1 MKKIK
6 QLLCVFAL
14 AIPFVAGAQSM
25 QIRIA
30 TTSGDEQSF
39 RSAEELMKTN
49 FAKLKEVRIYSN
61 SNNEVQVSEALL
73 KRLFSEAQQLE
84 VLEIKEVGIASFP
97 ELSVENKTLKVLVLR
112 LNNLSKLPEN
122 IGSLSALQ
130 TIDIYNPITE
140 VPASLMN
147 LKQLENL
154 KFEGAE
160 FTDFPEQVFAL
171 PKLKSLIISQF
182 DTKNKIKVLPDNFDR
197 LPLLEELSLRNAA
210 LSEVPASVG
219 RLPKLE
225 NVYFNANNL
234 TKLPQALAENPRL
247 TYVNINDNPLDFKQF
262 IKSIEKIQWKG
273 VLYINNRNFTTQ
285 QYEEVEKRLPRIS
298 VFYTQREE

>member
-61 SNNEVQVSEALL
+61 SNNEVQINEFLL
-73 KRLFSEAQQLE
+73 KKLFSEAQQLE

-182 DTKNKIKVLPDNFDR
+182 DTKNKIKVLPDNFDK

>member
-30 TTSGDEQSF
+30 TTSGDEESF

-73 KRLFSEAQQLE
+73 RRLFSEAQQLE

-122 IGSLSALQ
+122 IGSLSVLQ

-182 DTKNKIKVLPDNFDR
+182 DTKNKIKVLPDNFDK
-197 LPLLEELSLRNAA
+197 LPLLEELSLRNAT

>member
-73 KRLFSEAQQLE
+73 RRLFSEAQQLE

-182 DTKNKIKVLPDNFDR
+182 DTKNKIKVLPDNFDK

-234 TKLPQALAENPRL
+234 TKLPQALAENPQL

>member
-39 RSAEELMKTN
+39 RSAEELVKTN

-73 KRLFSEAQQLE
+73 RRLFSEAQQLE

-182 DTKNKIKVLPDNFDR
+182 DTKNKIKVLPDNFDK

>member
-73 KRLFSEAQQLE
+73 RRLFNEAQQLE

-182 DTKNKIKVLPDNFDR
+182 DTKNKIKVLPDNFDK

>member
-30 TTSGDEQSF
+30 TTSGDEESF
-39 RSAEELMKTN
+39 KSAEELMKTN

-61 SNNEVQVSEALL
+61 SSNEVQINEFLL
-73 KRLFSEAQQLE
+73 KKLFSEAQQLE

>member
-14 AIPFVAGAQSM
+14 AIPFVTAAQSM

-122 IGSLSALQ
+122 IGSLSVLQ

-182 DTKNKIKVLPDNFDR
+182 DTKNKIKVLPDNFDK

>member
-1 MKKIK
+1 M
-6 QLLCVFAL
+6 FAL

-122 IGSLSALQ
+122 IGSLSVLQ

>member
-73 KRLFSEAQQLE
+73 RRLFSEAQQLE

-154 KFEGAE
+154 KFEGVE

-210 LSEVPASVG
+210 LSEVPVSVG

>member
-14 AIPFVAGAQSM
+14 AFPFVAVAQSM

-39 RSAEELMKTN
+39 KSAEELMKTN

-61 SNNEVQVSEALL
+61 SSNEVQINEFLL
-73 KRLFSEAQQLE
+73 KKLFSEAQQLE

-122 IGSLSALQ
+122 IGSLSVLQ

-182 DTKNKIKVLPDNFDR
+182 DTRNKIKVLPDNFDR

-225 NVYFNANNL
+225 NVYLNANNL

>member
-6 QLLCVFAL
+6 QLLCVFAV

-39 RSAEELMKTN
+39 KSAEELMKTN

-73 KRLFSEAQQLE
+73 RRLFSEAQQLE

-154 KFEGAE
+154 KFEGVE

-182 DTKNKIKVLPDNFDR
+182 DTKNKIKVLPDNFDK

>member
-1 MKKIK
+1 M
-6 QLLCVFAL
+6 FAL
-14 AIPFVAGAQSM
+14 AFPFVAVAQSM

-61 SNNEVQVSEALL
+61 SNNEVQINEFLL
-73 KRLFSEAQQLE
+73 KKLFSEAQQLE

-182 DTKNKIKVLPDNFDR
+182 DTKNKIKVLPDNFDK

>member
-1 MKKIK
+1 M
-6 QLLCVFAL
+6 FAL
-14 AIPFVAGAQSM
+14 TIPFVAGAQSM

-73 KRLFSEAQQLE
+73 RRLFSEAQQLE

-182 DTKNKIKVLPDNFDR
+182 DTKNKIKVLPDNFDK

>member
-6 QLLCVFAL
+6 QLLCMFAL

-39 RSAEELMKTN
+39 RSAEELVKTN

-73 KRLFSEAQQLE
+73 RRLFSEAQQLE

-122 IGSLSALQ
+122 IGSLSVLQ

-182 DTKNKIKVLPDNFDR
+182 DTKNKIKVLPDNFDK

>member
-14 AIPFVAGAQSM
+14 AIPFVVGAQSM

-73 KRLFSEAQQLE
+73 RRLFSEAQQLE

-154 KFEGAE
+154 KFEGVE

-182 DTKNKIKVLPDNFDR
+182 DTKNKIKVLPDNFDK

>member
-14 AIPFVAGAQSM
+14 AIPFVTAAQSM

-73 KRLFSEAQQLE
+73 RRLFSEAQQLE

-182 DTKNKIKVLPDNFDR
+182 DTKNKVKVLPDNFDR

-210 LSEVPASVG
+210 LSEVPTSVG

>member
-6 QLLCVFAL
+6 HLLCVFAL

-154 KFEGAE
+154 KFEGVE

-182 DTKNKIKVLPDNFDR
+182 DTKNKIKVLPDNFDK

>member
-73 KRLFSEAQQLE
+73 RRLFSEAQQLE

-182 DTKNKIKVLPDNFDR
+182 DTKNKIKVLPDNFDK

-210 LSEVPASVG
+210 LSEVPVSVG

>member
-30 TTSGDEQSF
+30 TTSGDEESF

-61 SNNEVQVSEALL
+61 SSNEVQINEFLL
-73 KRLFSEAQQLE
+73 KKLFSEAQQLE

-122 IGSLSALQ
+122 IGSLSVLQ

-182 DTKNKIKVLPDNFDR
+182 DTKNKIKVLPDNFDK

>member
-14 AIPFVAGAQSM
+14 TIPFVAGAQSM

-73 KRLFSEAQQLE
+73 RRLFSEAQQLE

-182 DTKNKIKVLPDNFDR
+182 DTKNKIKVLPDNFDK

-298 VFYTQREE
+298 VFYTQKEE

>member
-39 RSAEELMKTN
+39 RSAEELVKTN

-61 SNNEVQVSEALL
+61 SSNEVQINEFLL
-73 KRLFSEAQQLE
+73 KKLFSEAQQLE

-182 DTKNKIKVLPDNFDR
+182 DTKNKIKVLPDNFDK

>member
-73 KRLFSEAQQLE
+73 RRLFSEAQQLE

-182 DTKNKIKVLPDNFDR
+182 DTKNKVKVLPDNFDR

>member
-14 AIPFVAGAQSM
+14 TIPFVAGAQSM

-30 TTSGDEQSF
+30 TTNGDEESF
-39 RSAEELMKTN
+39 KSAEELMKTN

-61 SNNEVQVSEALL
+61 SSNEVQINEFLL
-73 KRLFSEAQQLE
+73 KKLFSEAQQLE

-182 DTKNKIKVLPDNFDR
+182 DTKNKIKVLPDNFDK

>member
-14 AIPFVAGAQSM
+14 AIPFVTAAQSM

-73 KRLFSEAQQLE
+73 RRLFSEAQQLE

-130 TIDIYNPITE
+130 TIDMYNPITE

-171 PKLKSLIISQF
+171 PKLKSLNISQF
-182 DTKNKIKVLPDNFDR
+182 DTKNIIKVLPDNFDR

-210 LSEVPASVG
+210 LSEVPTSVG

>member
-30 TTSGDEQSF
+30 TTSGDEESF
-39 RSAEELMKTN
+39 KSAEELMKTN

-73 KRLFSEAQQLE
+73 RRLFSEAQQLE

-182 DTKNKIKVLPDNFDR
+182 DTKNKIKVLPDNFDK

>member
-14 AIPFVAGAQSM
+14 AIPFVVGAQSM

-73 KRLFSEAQQLE
+73 KMLFSEAQQLE

-97 ELSVENKTLKVLVLR
+97 ELSVENKTLKVLILR

-182 DTKNKIKVLPDNFDR
+182 DTKNKIKVLPDNFDK

>member
-14 AIPFVAGAQSM
+14 GIPFVAGAQSM

-73 KRLFSEAQQLE
+73 RRLFSEAQQLE

-154 KFEGAE
+154 KFEGVE

-182 DTKNKIKVLPDNFDR
+182 DTKNKIKVLPDNFDK